1 MTAPPEK
8 QTAMPPEIA
17 EIVKLPTKNQPLLDA
32 AEHFAEEVKAIRKIL
47 HGDTDR
53 AMDFVLAFHAMKDF
67 ELVADIRQLKY
78 RVFRTADG
86 DWKYEGR
93 EATPIVRAVD

>member
-1 MTAPPEK
+1 MEDNITPIKPRLDEK
-8 QTAMPPEIA
+8 EAADKQQVSA
-17 EIVKLPTKNQPLLDA
+17 A
-32 AEHFAEEVKAIRKIL
+32 AEHFVEECKAIGEIL
-47 HGDTDR
+47 GDTEA

-93 EATPIVRAVD
+93 EATPIVSAVP

>member
-1 MTAPPEK
+1 MEDNITPIKPRLDEK
-8 QTAMPPEIA
+8 EAADKQQ
-17 EIVKLPTKNQPLLDA
+17 VSDA
-32 AEHFAEEVKAIRKIL
+32 AEHFVEEVKAIRKIL

-53 AMDFVLAFHAMKDF
+53 AMDFVSAFHAMKDF

>member
-1 MTAPPEK
+1 MEDNITPIKPRLDEREAADK
-8 QTAMPPEIA
+8 QQ
-17 EIVKLPTKNQPLLDA
+17 VSDA
-32 AEHFAEEVKAIRKIL
+32 AEHFAEECKAIGKIL
-47 HGDTDR
+47 GDTEA
-53 AMDFVLAFHAMKDF
+53 AMDFVLAFHEMMDF
-67 ELVADIRQLKY
+67 ERVAEIRQLKY